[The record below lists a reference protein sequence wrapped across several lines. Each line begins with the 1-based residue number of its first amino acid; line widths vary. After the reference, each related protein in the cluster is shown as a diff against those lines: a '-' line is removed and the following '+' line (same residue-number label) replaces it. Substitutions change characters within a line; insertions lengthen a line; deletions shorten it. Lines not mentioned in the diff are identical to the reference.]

1 MAILVRKREF
11 RRLLLRFKHGAD
23 IKSESLAGA
32 SVPARIAR
40 LPGPRPGGL
49 HRCGAV
55 AQLGERRVRNAKVE
69 GSIPFRSTNS
79 SLATVFAGSPMMF
92 RSIAL
97 LGGAAI
103 VLAACVDT
111 VLAPQP
117 GQPMVRM

>member
-23 IKSESLAGA
+23 IKSESLAEA

-49 HRCGAV
+49 QRCGAV

-69 GSIPFRSTNS
+69 GSIPFRSTS
-79 SLATVFAGSPMMF
+79 KPTEQRRSF
-92 RSIAL
+92 RSVRSTP
-97 LGGAAI
+97 GT
-103 VLAACVDT
+103 D
-111 VLAPQP
+111 APPRP
-117 GQPMVRM
+117 GPA